1 MPTQFG
7 SLQCSST
14 KAWARLLSREEMA
27 TNEVVSTD
35 CSAGITLFLA
45 ISAVDT
51 AATDIMMMV
60 VDGEVSWP
68 PPRG

>member
-1 MPTQFG
+1 
-7 SLQCSST
+7 
-14 KAWARLLSREEMA
+14 
-27 TNEVVSTD
+27 VSTD